1 MSAKFLTVAFIS
13 CLLLVQGSSATGVG
27 VGFTI
32 DNGLSQTGIFDVY
45 DADTDVWLN
54 DETLADGFTALMSDT
69 REMGGAG
76 DMTATQ
82 TYTGGQGSRGFSS
95 IKARDANIRVT
106 SQADL
111 FPGGV
116 VADMKGGISGENVDL
131 SVKSASGGNGDSD
144 RVSGDSIDFKGTLS
158 ASLDSA
164 SAMIDAGRSHL
175 RTRSKTF
182 ERRNRYGH
190 AVVSIGVTG
199 GTFSLERLQTKG
211 FGELFN
217 MDFKARGSN
226 INLNIAAENKRGQYA
241 FVNAWADSGSME
253 AHPAAWGHRHQG
265 RCLDLVVE
273 IDAKSHIRD
282 NAGVNCERLC
292 LFVGGIREY
301 ELR

>member
-54 DETLADGFTALMSDT
+54 DETFADGFTASMSDI

-76 DMTATQ
+76 DMIATQ
-82 TYTGGQGSRGFSS
+82 TYAGGQSVRGFSS
-95 IKARDANIRVT
+95 VKARDADIRVT
-106 SQADL
+106 SQAGL

-116 VADMKGGISGENVDL
+116 MADVDGWISGENVDL
-131 SVKSASGGNGDSD
+131 SVKSASGGDGESD

-164 SAMIDAGRSHL
+164 SAIINTGSSDL

-182 ERRNRYGH
+182 EKRNSYGH
-190 AVVSIGVTG
+190 AVVSIDVTG
-199 GTFSLERLQTKG
+199 GTYSLERLPTKG

-226 INLNIAAENKRGQYA
+226 INLNIAAENKGGQYA
-241 FVNAWADSGSME
+241 FANAWADSGSME
-253 AHPAAWGHRHQG
+253 AHPAAWVT
-265 RCLDLVVE
+265 DTSADVW
-273 IDAKSHIRD
+273 I
-282 NAGVNCERLC
+282 
-292 LFVGGIREY
+292 
-301 ELR
+301 